1 MPRYT
6 AVAPTFT
13 PLDYKTRIA
22 PLEQYK
28 EEYDKRMDALDEQGV
43 LADAIG
49 GLIDENQDPELA
61 RTYRDYN
68 DKMVSTAQ
76 NLLQT
81 GDLGSSRRALGELRR
96 DYANKLVPIQQA
108 YNLRAEDAK
117 ADREMH
123 RKDPSYRSN
132 NPLDNPLSSYM
143 NGHMPDQFGVSGDKL
158 YAEGLADA
166 KAQSERVHRILQDW
180 KVDPKLGNEWYTKRI
195 ASGYNADETAAM
207 LAEMAGV
214 DLDNAKTQEEIK
226 QLSQA
231 GQYVYDA
238 MNRIYSANGVDNLTS
253 DTDRTHMQGRILD
266 GIVAG
271 LTYKESDEEKQHD
284 PLLGLKAEKL
294 RRELSGGGNG
304 EPKNTN
310 TRDYTGQHNEEGKI
324 IRDKII
330 KQFDKPIVD
339 QKTGRIVRNG
349 LEAYLAI
356 KEIEDL
362 TLDQSEYDR
371 RISEYLKQHPELN
384 GYDKYKD
391 PEFIRLT
398 AEKSRAKGTATA
410 ENKAELKRR
419 KELYGDLALTR
430 KEYNDIKKAV
440 GVSDRELTIED
451 VYNASNNNLEYSTTP
466 MRFHEVS
473 NDANTPL
480 QQNILSHIRSNIGKG
495 DKVVYKADN
504 DGLRKTNQGKPVRVS
519 ESTFDDKNVKAI
531 KITPTSAANGEIL
544 IQCKD
549 GNYLV
554 PAFAIGNEAGSDI
567 FGQQINE
574 AGTTVQQYIN
584 GVLNGKEVI
593 VGVEKLRDG
602 TKRPI
607 VIDYGLV
614 SIDERNKAIEHMLD
628 EVTLEMQN
636 NTGRNI
642 FQSLGK
648 TSSK

>member
-61 RTYRDYN
+61 RTYKDYN

-76 NLLQT
+76 DLLRT
-81 GDLGSSRRALGELRR
+81 GDLGSSRRALGELRK
-96 DYANKLVPIQQA
+96 DYANKLIPIQQA

-132 NPLDNPLSSYM
+132 NPLNNPLSAYM
-143 NGHMPDQFGVSGDKL
+143 NGNMPDQFGVSGDKL

-231 GQYVYDA
+231 GQYVYNA

-253 DTDRTHMQGRILD
+253 DADRAHMQGRILD

-284 PLLGLKAEKL
+284 PLLGLKAAKL
-294 RRELSGGGNG
+294 RAELNPTRTDPRNTSTKEYLGKYGKEGRIIAEKTKELS
-304 EPKNTN
+304 
-310 TRDYTGQHNEEGKI
+310 
-324 IRDKII
+324 
-330 KQFDKPIVD
+330 KPITD
-339 QKTGRIVRNG
+339 PKTGRIVRNG
-349 LEAYLAI
+349 LEAYFEVKKA
-356 KEIEDL
+356 EDRASL
-362 TLDQSEYDR
+362 VFESTTIRDLQKQADKLRAEMNKTDGWNFVHTGEERRNIQRQLRGVEKQIDSER
-371 RISEYLKQHPELN
+371 RKQTEYREEYHRVKNL
-384 GYDKYKD
+384 YKD
-391 PEFIRLT
+391 I
-398 AEKSRAKGTATA
+398 
-410 ENKAELKRR
+410 
-419 KELYGDLALTR
+419 ALTN
-430 KEYNDIKKAV
+430 KEYNDIKKAI
-440 GVSDRELTIED
+440 GFSEDRDMTIED
-451 VYNASNNNLEYSTTP
+451 INDAIQNNIDFSSAQAYNVHNIAHKGYMDNLKENIASTIRTNASN
-466 MRFHEVS
+466 
-473 NDANTPL
+473 
-480 QQNILSHIRSNIGKG
+480 RSKEI
-495 DKVVYKADN
+495 YRTN
-504 DGLRKTNQGKPVRVS
+504 DGVHPDGKAIS
-519 ESTFDDKNVKAI
+519 YKSGMFDDKNI
-531 KITPTSAANGEIL
+531 ESIDMSAFNVANGQVL
-544 IQCKD
+544 ITCADKSK
-549 GNYLV
+549 YLV
-554 PAFAIGNEAGSDI
+554 PIEYLGNEAGLSVYA
-567 FGQQINE
+567 N
-574 AGTTVQQYIN
+574 
-584 GVLNGKEVI
+584 
-593 VGVEKLRDG
+593 LRDG
-602 TKRPI
+602 FSGMLSGTHSN
-607 VIDYGLV
+607 
-614 SIDERNKAIEHMLD
+614 SIDEILTYLDDILHDAVVTTQQNNGHNFYQSQSSTSKSRPAIE
-628 EVTLEMQN
+628 E
-636 NTGRNI
+636 
-642 FQSLGK
+642 
-648 TSSK
+648 

>member
-61 RTYRDYN
+61 RTYKDYN

-96 DYANKLVPIQQA
+96 DYASKLIPIQQA
-108 YNLRAEDAK
+108 FNARAEDAK
-117 ADREMH
+117 LDREMR

-132 NPLDNPLSSYM
+132 NPLHNPLSAYM
-143 NGHMPDQFGVSGDKL
+143 NGNMPDQFGVSGDKL
-158 YAEGLADA
+158 YAEGMADA
-166 KAQSERVHRILQDW
+166 RAQSERVHRILQDW

-253 DTDRTHMQGRILD
+253 DADRTHMQGRILD

-310 TRDYTGQHNEEGKI
+310 TRNYTGQHNEEGKI

-330 KQFDKPIVD
+330 KQLDKPIVD
-339 QKTGRIVRNG
+339 KNTGRIVRNG
-349 LEAYLAI
+349 LEAYFAI
-356 KEIEDL
+356 RDAEKAADPSNSPYMARMREIQAGYPGPQTNLSQINE
-362 TLDQSEYDR
+362 EYKQLEEAQAR
-371 RISEYLKQHPELN
+371 YLKEQ
-384 GYDKYKD
+384 
-391 PEFIRLT
+391 
-398 AEKSRAKGTATA
+398 
-410 ENKAELKRR
+410 KAELARVKS
-419 KELYGDLALTR
+419 LYSDAALSN
-430 KEYNDIKKAV
+430 KEYNDIKKAI
-440 GVSDRELTIED
+440 GISDRELTIED
-451 VYNASNNNLEYSTTP
+451 VYNAANNNLEYSTTP
-466 MRFHEVS
+466 MKFHEVS
-473 NDANTPL
+473 NYANAPL
-480 QQNILSHIRSNIGKG
+480 QQNILSHIRSNIGKR

-504 DGLRKTNQGKPVRVS
+504 DGLRKTNQGRPVRVS

-544 IQCKD
+544 IECKD

-554 PAFAIGNEAGSDI
+554 PAFVVGNEAGSDI

-574 AGTTVQQYIN
+574 GGTTVQQYIN

-607 VIDYGLV
+607 TIDYGLV
-614 SIDERNKAIEHMLD
+614 SIDERNRAIEDMLH
-628 EVTLEMQN
+628 ELTLEMQN

>member
-1 MPRYT
+1 MPKYT

-96 DYANKLVPIQQA
+96 DYANKLIPIQQA

-117 ADREMH
+117 ADREMR

-132 NPLDNPLSSYM
+132 NPLNNPLSAYM
-143 NGHMPDQFGVSGDKL
+143 NGNMPDQFGVSGDKL

-253 DTDRTHMQGRILD
+253 DADRAHMQGRILD

-284 PLLGLKAEKL
+284 PLLGLKAAKL
-294 RRELSGGGNG
+294 RAELNPTTTD
-304 EPKNTN
+304 PKNTSP
-310 TRDYTGQHNEEGKI
+310 REYIGKYGKEGRI
-324 IRDKII
+324 IAEKV
-330 KQFDKPIVD
+330 KEFDKPIVD
-339 QKTGRIVRNG
+339 SKTGRIVRNG
-349 LEAYLAI
+349 LDAYYAI
-356 KEIEDL
+356 KDARKKIEQYDENFAALQEQYMQAGTDANSAKTKEEKDAATQRMRSIKAQIQNEITKRNEL
-362 TLDQSEYDR
+362 LSEENR
-371 RISEYLKQHPELN
+371 VKQL
-384 GYDKYKD
+384 YKD
-391 PEFIRLT
+391 V
-398 AEKSRAKGTATA
+398 
-410 ENKAELKRR
+410 
-419 KELYGDLALTR
+419 ALTD
-430 KEYNDIKKAV
+430 KEYNKIREAIGADESTNLTVADIDYATQNNIDFSSAQAYNLHNIAHNGFMDNLKDNIA
-440 GVSDRELTIED
+440 STIRT
-451 VYNASNNNLEYSTTP
+451 NASSGTKE
-466 MRFHEVS
+466 
-473 NDANTPL
+473 
-480 QQNILSHIRSNIGKG
+480 I
-495 DKVVYKADN
+495 YKTS
-504 DGLRKTNQGKPVRVS
+504 DGINPDG
-519 ESTFDDKNVKAI
+519 KAI
-531 KITPTSAANGEIL
+531 KYKSGMFDNKKIESIDVSPFNVANGQIL
-544 IQCKD
+544 ITCSDK
-549 GNYLV
+549 NKYLI
-554 PAFAIGNEAGSDI
+554 PIEYLGNEAGLSVYA
-567 FGQQINE
+567 N
-574 AGTTVQQYIN
+574 
-584 GVLNGKEVI
+584 
-593 VGVEKLRDG
+593 LRDG
-602 TKRPI
+602 FGQMLSGAHSNSMQDILTYLDKYLHDAVVTTQQNNGHNFYQSQSSTSKSRP
-607 VIDYGLV
+607 
-614 SIDERNKAIEHMLD
+614 AIE
-628 EVTLEMQN
+628 E
-636 NTGRNI
+636 
-642 FQSLGK
+642 
-648 TSSK
+648 